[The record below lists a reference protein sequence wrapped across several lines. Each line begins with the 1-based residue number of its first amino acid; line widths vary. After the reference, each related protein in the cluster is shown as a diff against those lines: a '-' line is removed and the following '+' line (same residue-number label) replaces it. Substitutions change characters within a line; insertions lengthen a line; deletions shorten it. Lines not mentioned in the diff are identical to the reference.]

1 MRLGGNHDHNY
12 LLHIRTTDDT
22 DTCGKSVC
30 NQGGYTRH
38 NHVRNNGVY
47 SNSVRDCVI
56 CTTATTSGTKKQA
69 SDLDT
74 AAVVP
79 RRSAGSAS
87 LLRVERPTTAVISAD
102 GRK

>member
-12 LLHIRTTDDT
+12 LLHIRTTDNT

-30 NQGGYTRH
+30 NQGRYTRH

-56 CTTATTSGTKKQA
+56 CDTATTSGTKKQA

-74 AAVVP
+74 SAVVP
-79 RRSAGSAS
+79 RRSVEDAH
-87 LLRVERPTTAVISAD
+87 LLKVEPRTT
-102 GRK
+102 